1 MYQEMMKMMGKVE
14 IRASHPNGEIFAV
27 RNIVNLV
34 TNSGKRLAAM
44 LFGLTTDSTT
54 AQYIALGSTLTVITN
69 STQAIGEYI
78 GANGAALIRAI
89 ATTSNVI
96 TTDSGDTA
104 QYANTFTCNSD
115 GMIVQE
121 EAICQ
126 TDAAGWIAMVQTF
139 GSITL
144 NSGDT
149 LAVVHKLSFA

>member
-14 IRASHPNGEIFAV
+14 IVAAHPNGEVFAT

-44 LFGLTTDSTT
+44 LFNLTTDN
-54 AQYIALGSTLTVITN
+54 AGGQYIALGSTLTLITN
-69 STQAIGEYI
+69 STQAIGEYV

-104 QYANTFTCNSD
+104 QYTHTFTCNSD
-115 GMIVQE
+115 GMVVQE
-121 EAICQ
+121 EAIAQ
-126 TDAAGWIAMVQTF
+126 TDAAGWLAAVQTF
-139 GSITL
+139 GAITL

-149 LAVVHKLSFA
+149 IAVTHKLSFA